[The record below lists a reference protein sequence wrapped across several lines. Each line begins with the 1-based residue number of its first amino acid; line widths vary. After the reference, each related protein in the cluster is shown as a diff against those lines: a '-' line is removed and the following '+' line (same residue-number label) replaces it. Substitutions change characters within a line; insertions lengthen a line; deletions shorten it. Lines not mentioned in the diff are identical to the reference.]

1 MVIAGEE
8 ILLKGCLLDFLV
20 IATGNEKVFLTHK
33 HSGLLYKVWDANLI
47 AKDLAVILKDKKL
60 FLKYKEHAYKFAKKE
75 FSISKH
81 TIKTFSFFK
90 KFI

>member
-1 MVIAGEE
+1 M
-8 ILLKGCLLDFLV
+8 
-20 IATGNEKVFLTHK
+20 IATGHEKVFLTHK
-33 HSGLLYKVWDANLI
+33 YSGLLYKVWDANLI

-60 FLKYKEHAYKFAKKE
+60 FLKYKKNAYQFAKKE